1 MPTSEPASRHPDKL
15 DRRICSNTTAKTPEA
30 IYGLRLRSVP
40 SAMETGDGHF
50 VKLGNYAIQE
60 HKANRQA
67 YSIVQ
72 RRCSIAV
79 DCGAR
84 RLVRSSKTENATLK
98 DDAGSSFH
106 NTIRRIHTT
115 SIAHIAEVHLSHE
128 GTHITDPK
136 ALRAHLAAYQLGST
150 NHCKNICSF
159 AFLIHSP
166 KNRTPNHTD
175 LPSFKQARQALV
187 GLTEP

>member
-1 MPTSEPASRHPDKL
+1 
-15 DRRICSNTTAKTPEA
+15 
-30 IYGLRLRSVP
+30 
-40 SAMETGDGHF
+40 METGDGHF

-115 SIAHIAEVHLSHE
+115 SIAHIAEALSF
-128 GTHITDPK
+128 I
-136 ALRAHLAAYQLGST
+136 
-150 NHCKNICSF
+150 
-159 AFLIHSP
+159 
-166 KNRTPNHTD
+166 
-175 LPSFKQARQALV
+175 
-187 GLTEP
+187 